1 MSLLFVWNK
10 ISAYF
15 IHRPLTFSS
24 DRFSASLRYFLF
36 SEFLSEN
43 NLSLS
48 VHFAF
53 EVNRCRIWIPK
64 GFEFPVIHLTRPDCC
79 GYRSVIGRVKRHHK
93 FCTTFRAA
101 AVGLK
106 ASSRCHVTRYNCDP
120 ANDPLENKLP
130 SSIYRLLGLERGRR
144 REGMEQL
151 LRISFVNSLSNTSTT
166 REKRET
172 TRPPSAM

>member
-1 MSLLFVWNK
+1 MLKIKIIFNNSKTIKKNISLLFVWNK

-64 GFEFPVIHLTRPDCC
+64 GFEFPVIHLKTWLLWLSKRYRPCE
-79 GYRSVIGRVKRHHK
+79 
-93 FCTTFRAA
+93 TTPQILHD
-101 AVGLK
+101 V
-106 ASSRCHVTRYNCDP
+106 S
-120 ANDPLENKLP
+120 
-130 SSIYRLLGLERGRR
+130 GRR
-144 REGMEQL
+144 RWIKSVIAVPCHEVQL
-151 LRISFVNSLSNTSTT
+151 RSC
-166 REKRET
+166 KRPFGE
-172 TRPPSAM
+172 